1 MRTEHVEIL
10 SILKSVCEK
19 SVGENRVGE
28 KRVGEKFV

>member
-19 SVGENRVGE
+19 SVGEKRVGE